1 MIERAVIL
9 SSGDELTTGRTVD
22 TNANFIAEK
31 LVGAGLDVVA
41 ILVVGDYADRIAW
54 AWREAMRQA
63 QLVVST
69 GGLGPTADDLTTEV
83 VAQVTGRVLRRDEAV
98 ADRIRQMFAA
108 MGRVMP
114 ENNLKQALFP
124 EGATILANALG
135 TAPGFRVDLDTE
147 WGERHLIVLPG
158 VPREMK
164 PMIEEQVLPWLQQA
178 RGGDDVYLSHTFQT
192 FGISESALD
201 ELVAGCVPPE
211 EGRIAFRA
219 AFPQIS
225 VRLTVHGRPE
235 LAAPRRDVL
244 AARLRERIGTYAYGE
259 GDTSMEQVVG
269 EMLKARG
276 LTLAVAESCT
286 GGLVGHRLTNIP
298 GSSSYLLGDFV
309 TYADSAKVS
318 VLGVRQET
326 LERVGAVSEEVA
338 SEMAAGARR
347 IAGSDLGLSTTGIAG
362 PDGGTKEK
370 PVGTVCIALAT
381 AERTYVR
388 RYQFWGT
395 RDWVKL
401 LTSQVALDW
410 VRRHLL
416 GLDPSES
423 GVLRR

>member
-1 MIERAVIL
+1 MIDRAVIL

-63 QLVVST
+63 PLIIST

-83 VAQVTGRVLRRDEAV
+83 VAQVTGRVLRRDEGV

-164 PMIEEQVLPWLQQA
+164 PMLEDQVLPWLQQA
-178 RGGDDVYLSHTFQT
+178 RGGNDVYLSHTFQT

-225 VRLTVHGRPE
+225 VRLTVHGPPQV
-235 LAAPRRDVL
+235 AAQRRDAL
-244 AARLRERIGTYAYGE
+244 AKQLRQRIGTYAYGE

-309 TYADSAKVS
+309 AYANSAKVS
-318 VLGVRQET
+318 VLGVREET
-326 LERVGAVSEEVA
+326 LERAGAVSEEVA
-338 SEMAAGARR
+338 AEMAAGARC
-347 IAGSDLGLSTTGIAG
+347 IAGSDIGLSTTGIAG

>member
-63 QLVVST
+63 QLIVST

-318 VLGVRQET
+318 VLGVRRQT

-381 AERTYVR
+381 ADRTYVR

>member
-22 TNANFIAEK
+22 TNANFIADK
-31 LVGAGLDVVA
+31 LVAAGLDVVA
-41 ILVVGDYADRIAW
+41 VVVVGDYHERIAW

-63 QLVVST
+63 DVIIGT

-83 VAQVTGRVLRRDEAV
+83 LAQVAKRALKMDTSV

-114 ENNLKQALFP
+114 ENNLKQAMFP
-124 EGATILANALG
+124 EGATIIPNPLG
-135 TAPGFRVDLDTE
+135 TAPGFRLDLDTE
-147 WGERHLIVLPG
+147 WGRRHLIVLPG

-164 PMIEEQVLPWLQQA
+164 PMIEEQVLPWLQQE
-178 RGGDDVYLSHTFQT
+178 RGGEDVYLSHTFQT

-201 ELVAGCVPPE
+201 ELITGCVAAD

-225 VRLTVHGRPE
+225 VRLTVHGHPDVTAQS
-235 LAAPRRDVL
+235 LPVL

-259 GDTSMEQVVG
+259 GDTSMEEVVG
-269 EMLKARG
+269 TMLKQRG
-276 LTLAVAESCT
+276 LTIALAESCT
-286 GGLVGHRLTNIP
+286 GGLIGHRITNVP
-298 GSSSYLLGDFV
+298 GSSAYFVGDLV
-309 TYADSAKVS
+309 TYSNSAKQHM
-318 VLGVRQET
+318 LGVNPAT
-326 LERVGAVSEEVA
+326 LERVGAVSEAVA
-338 SEMAAGARR
+338 AEMAAGARR
-347 IAGSDLGLSTTGIAG
+347 VAGTDLGLATTGIAG
-362 PDGGTKEK
+362 PDGGTAEK

-381 AERTYVR
+381 AEQSFVR

-395 RDWVKL
+395 RDWVKI

>member
-98 ADRIRQMFAA
+98 ADRIHQMFAA

-269 EMLKARG
+269 EMLRARG

>member
-1 MIERAVIL
+1 
-9 SSGDELTTGRTVD
+9 
-22 TNANFIAEK
+22 
-31 LVGAGLDVVA
+31 
-41 ILVVGDYADRIAW
+41 
-54 AWREAMRQA
+54 
-63 QLVVST
+63 
-69 GGLGPTADDLTTEV
+69 
-83 VAQVTGRVLRRDEAV
+83 
-98 ADRIRQMFAA
+98 
-108 MGRVMP
+108 
-114 ENNLKQALFP
+114 
-124 EGATILANALG
+124 
-135 TAPGFRVDLDTE
+135 
-147 WGERHLIVLPG
+147 
-158 VPREMK
+158 
-164 PMIEEQVLPWLQQA
+164 
-178 RGGDDVYLSHTFQT
+178 
-192 FGISESALD
+192 
-201 ELVAGCVPPE
+201 
-211 EGRIAFRA
+211 
-219 AFPQIS
+219 
-225 VRLTVHGRPE
+225 
-235 LAAPRRDVL
+235 
-244 AARLRERIGTYAYGE
+244 
-259 GDTSMEQVVG
+259 
-269 EMLKARG
+269 MLKARG

-318 VLGVRQET
+318 VLGVRRQT